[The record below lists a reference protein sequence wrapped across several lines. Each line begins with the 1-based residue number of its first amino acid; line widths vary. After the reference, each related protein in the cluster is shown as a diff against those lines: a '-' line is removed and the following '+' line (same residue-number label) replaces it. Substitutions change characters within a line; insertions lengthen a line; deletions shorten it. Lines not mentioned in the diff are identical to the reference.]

1 MVSIKELGNE
11 FSLSTFKSISHI
23 PLSAKVLFVRLLL
36 VGVVLPYSLNAQTK
50 IAIND
55 KEDIV
60 TQINQFYAD
69 GSWEKGKDLA
79 YENLKKY
86 PKDSDLK
93 MLIGKY
99 HLHHKDYDKAR
110 LELNRS
116 IRFNQENVDS
126 RHLLVTVETETG
138 RYSSA
143 ICYVN
148 ELLEVNPYWKG
159 LWRKKIGLY
168 RMQGNAIEADRLQK
182 RINQIFPNDSVLKSD
197 YRYQLEVQA
206 NANRKSGD
214 MDKAIQLSKELV
226 TEYPENINNYLNA
239 ANDYLKSGD
248 QDGALAF
255 VERGLV
261 RFPENEQL
269 IDKKAGILAQQNRY
283 NELLGFLQRNGR
295 YQQYHYYLL
304 QAARDTNDKEPLT
317 LYGKVMTANPADKEA
332 FRYMFNDAIRNQQ
345 YQEALLIVNSH
356 QKARG
361 NSKDL
366 SLQEMMVYNRMGN
379 TVEEKR
385 LAEELFSQFPNDLRV
400 QDAYVNAM
408 YNEAKIR
415 MEAEDYSQAIV
426 YLKQVVQYGSKQ
438 LRVDAQN
445 ALFNAYLANE
455 NYTQA
460 LSVLDDIASNQNTAQ
475 LQIKRAELYFQQKD
489 YSQALAAYEKAI
501 AMVDENQRQV
511 YLGGYASMAEQ
522 VVSNL
527 NKDFRYDDALYFTEL
542 WLKNDP
548 GNEKGL
554 GYAVNL
560 AHKSNNLDRMRI
572 YAQQGGIHHPENI
585 FFKIKLAE
593 LNGKDADLETYEKVY
608 QDLHAELKANPY
620 HEMLIKA
627 FSQTSTDYSLALLKE
642 KQSKIAL
649 DKINTAL
656 YYEPNSMSLNYTKG
670 LAYEKLKQY
679 DSAYYYQAFYKPS
692 DLERSGFKNHL
703 NYLQNKTYKNQ
714 VVLSHF
720 RSRHQENTAAS
731 NSISSVGYSRFE
743 GQNTYTGRVYYTGR
757 ETGRGLQFQGEWLRN
772 WSERTSTMVNVAWA
786 NEFFPMINANASI
799 YRYFEIL
806 SGIQFELGVG
816 YRRFQDE
823 QLDQGMDDGNMYNAV
838 FGATKEWDRFR
849 LNTRYHQFY
858 LDGELL
864 YNISL
869 DARHYFSSHNGYI
882 MAVASV
888 GSAPDVD
895 LINYQLYTA
904 YAVPNSMIG
913 AGFGHTIYRNIS
925 GSILGSMNNYRVSD
939 QEYGNLLNLYM
950 QVTILF

>member
-1 MVSIKELGNE
+1 
-11 FSLSTFKSISHI
+11 
-23 PLSAKVLFVRLLL
+23 
-36 VGVVLPYSLNAQTK
+36 
-50 IAIND
+50 
-55 KEDIV
+55 
-60 TQINQFYAD
+60 
-69 GSWEKGKDLA
+69 
-79 YENLKKY
+79 
-86 PKDSDLK
+86 
-93 MLIGKY
+93 
-99 HLHHKDYDKAR
+99 
-110 LELNRS
+110 
-116 IRFNQENVDS
+116 
-126 RHLLVTVETETG
+126 LLVTVETETG

-332 FRYMFNDAIRNQQ
+332 FRYMFKDAIRNQQ

-426 YLKQVVQYGSKQ
+426 YLKQVVHYGSEQ

-445 ALFNAYLANE
+445 ALFNAYLADE
-455 NYTQA
+455 DYTQA
-460 LSVLDDIASNQNTAQ
+460 LSVLDNIASNQNTAQ

-548 GNEKGL
+548 GNEKAL

-560 AHKSNNLDRMRI
+560 AHKSNNLDKMRI

-585 FFKIKLAE
+585 FFKIK
-593 LNGKDADLETYEKVY
+593 
-608 QDLHAELKANPY
+608 
-620 HEMLIKA
+620 
-627 FSQTSTDYSLALLKE
+627 
-642 KQSKIAL
+642 
-649 DKINTAL
+649 
-656 YYEPNSMSLNYTKG
+656 
-670 LAYEKLKQY
+670 
-679 DSAYYYQAFYKPS
+679 
-692 DLERSGFKNHL
+692 
-703 NYLQNKTYKNQ
+703 
-714 VVLSHF
+714 
-720 RSRHQENTAAS
+720 
-731 NSISSVGYSRFE
+731 
-743 GQNTYTGRVYYTGR
+743 
-757 ETGRGLQFQGEWLRN
+757 
-772 WSERTSTMVNVAWA
+772 
-786 NEFFPMINANASI
+786 
-799 YRYFEIL
+799 
-806 SGIQFELGVG
+806 
-816 YRRFQDE
+816 
-823 QLDQGMDDGNMYNAV
+823 
-838 FGATKEWDRFR
+838 
-849 LNTRYHQFY
+849 
-858 LDGELL
+858 
-864 YNISL
+864 
-869 DARHYFSSHNGYI
+869 
-882 MAVASV
+882 
-888 GSAPDVD
+888 
-895 LINYQLYTA
+895 
-904 YAVPNSMIG
+904 
-913 AGFGHTIYRNIS
+913 
-925 GSILGSMNNYRVSD
+925 
-939 QEYGNLLNLYM
+939 
-950 QVTILF
+950 